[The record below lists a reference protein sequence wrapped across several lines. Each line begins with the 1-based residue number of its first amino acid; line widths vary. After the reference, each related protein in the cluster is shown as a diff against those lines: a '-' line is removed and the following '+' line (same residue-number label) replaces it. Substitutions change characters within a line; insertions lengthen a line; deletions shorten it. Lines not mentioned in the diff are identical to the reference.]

1 MGRKDLEIK
10 ELQGQ
15 VADLQAQ
22 LKEKTAEADRTF
34 RMLESVNNSSH
45 LAIWI
50 AYFNENGE
58 PGDVIFSPEMRRVL
72 GYSKAELPDT
82 VDSLGAVIHPD
93 DAPGV
98 FDLYGRAVADRNVK
112 YDVDY
117 RLKLK
122 SGEYHLF
129 HAAGE
134 CLRRPNGTP
143 EVFIGTFFDIE
154 EQTKTAD
161 ILQHNQRRE
170 FAVGKMML
178 EGSWS
183 MDLTKY
189 AIDDV
194 NSPMVYSDQFK
205 KILGYNPNT
214 NEFPDLMGTWI
225 TKIHPDDVETASAA
239 MAKQLAD
246 PSGATVFDME
256 YRLLHKN
263 GYYFWVRASSYVV
276 WEGRTPVMAAG
287 TILDINDSKMHES
300 KFEEELEPAITGLTE
315 RIEEVTKTVE
325 DTASHMKEVAMRQA
339 EIAQES
345 ETIEKSVD
353 DSMEIIKIIE
363 SIAAQT
369 NLLSLNASIE
379 AARAG
384 ESGRGFAVVANEI
397 SNLAAQTKNSTEQ
410 ITKILQELKDNAS
423 EVSDKAG
430 TTVDTANVQT
440 ELAESTKQQLN
451 ESKKRS
457 EELSEKLKAIKNDMR
472 VIKDSNNKV
481 VESTSS
487 LMATSEEFNASTD
500 EMINLTHQNM
510 TKIEESL
517 SLMTTISDKMAELSK
532 Q

>member
-384 ESGRGFAVVANEI
+384 EAGKGFAVVA
-397 SNLAAQTKNSTEQ
+397 
-410 ITKILQELKDNAS
+410 S
-423 EVSDKAG
+423 EVQSLASSTQETTSDISRILG
-430 TTVDTANVQT
+430 EMNT
-440 ELAESTKQQLN
+440 
-451 ESKKRS
+451 
-457 EELSEKLKAIKNDMR
+457 AIKD
-472 VIKDSNNKV
+472 V
-481 VESTSS
+481 
-487 LMATSEEFNASTD
+487 
-500 EMINLTHQNM
+500 M
-510 TKIEESL
+510 TRI
-517 SLMTTISDKMAELSK
+517 TTISESITTQNENMEELNSTIEDVMSLAENIAEMSKMLYK
-532 Q
+532 

>member
-93 DAPGV
+93 DAPEV

-325 DTASHMKEVAMRQA
+325 DTASHMKEVAMKQA

-384 ESGRGFAVVANEI
+384 EAGKGFAVVA
-397 SNLAAQTKNSTEQ
+397 
-410 ITKILQELKDNAS
+410 S
-423 EVSDKAG
+423 EVQSLASSTQETTSDISRILG
-430 TTVDTANVQT
+430 EMNT
-440 ELAESTKQQLN
+440 
-451 ESKKRS
+451 
-457 EELSEKLKAIKNDMR
+457 AIKD
-472 VIKDSNNKV
+472 V
-481 VESTSS
+481 
-487 LMATSEEFNASTD
+487 
-500 EMINLTHQNM
+500 M
-510 TKIEESL
+510 TRI
-517 SLMTTISDKMAELSK
+517 TTISDSITTQNENMEELNSTIEDVMSLAENIAEMSKMLYK
-532 Q
+532 

>member
-22 LKEKTAEADRTF
+22 LKEKTATADRTF

-93 DAPGV
+93 DAPEV

-384 ESGRGFAVVANEI
+384 EAGKGFAVVA
-397 SNLAAQTKNSTEQ
+397 
-410 ITKILQELKDNAS
+410 S
-423 EVSDKAG
+423 EVQSLASSTQETTSDISRILG
-430 TTVDTANVQT
+430 EMNT
-440 ELAESTKQQLN
+440 
-451 ESKKRS
+451 
-457 EELSEKLKAIKNDMR
+457 AIKD
-472 VIKDSNNKV
+472 V
-481 VESTSS
+481 
-487 LMATSEEFNASTD
+487 
-500 EMINLTHQNM
+500 M
-510 TKIEESL
+510 TRI
-517 SLMTTISDKMAELSK
+517 TTISESITTQNENMEELNSTIEDVMSLAENIAEMSK
-532 Q
+532 VLYK

>member
-112 YDVDY
+112 YDIDY

-129 HAAGE
+129 HAAGD

-154 EQTKTAD
+154 EQTRTAD

-384 ESGRGFAVVANEI
+384 EAGKGFAVVA
-397 SNLAAQTKNSTEQ
+397 
-410 ITKILQELKDNAS
+410 S
-423 EVSDKAG
+423 EVQSLASSTQETTSDISRILG
-430 TTVDTANVQT
+430 EMNT
-440 ELAESTKQQLN
+440 
-451 ESKKRS
+451 
-457 EELSEKLKAIKNDMR
+457 AIKD
-472 VIKDSNNKV
+472 V
-481 VESTSS
+481 
-487 LMATSEEFNASTD
+487 
-500 EMINLTHQNM
+500 M
-510 TKIEESL
+510 TRI
-517 SLMTTISDKMAELSK
+517 TTISDSITTQNENMEELNSTIEDVMSLAENIAEMSK
-532 Q
+532 LLYK

>member
-15 VADLQAQ
+15 IADLQAQ
-22 LKEKTAEADRTF
+22 LKEKTATADRTF

-50 AYFNENGE
+50 AYFHENGE
-58 PGDVIFSPEMRRVL
+58 PGEVIFSPEMRRVL

-82 VDSLGAVIHPD
+82 SDSLGAVIHPD

-112 YDVDY
+112 YDIDY

-134 CLRRPNGTP
+134 CLRRPDGSP

-189 AIDDV
+189 VIDDV

-205 KILGYNPNT
+205 KILGYNPNS

-225 TKIHPDDVETASAA
+225 TKIHPDDV
-239 MAKQLAD
+239 
-246 PSGATVFDME
+246 
-256 YRLLHKN
+256 
-263 GYYFWVRASSYVV
+263 
-276 WEGRTPVMAAG
+276 
-287 TILDINDSKMHES
+287 
-300 KFEEELEPAITGLTE
+300 
-315 RIEEVTKTVE
+315 
-325 DTASHMKEVAMRQA
+325 
-339 EIAQES
+339 
-345 ETIEKSVD
+345 
-353 DSMEIIKIIE
+353 
-363 SIAAQT
+363 
-369 NLLSLNASIE
+369 
-379 AARAG
+379 
-384 ESGRGFAVVANEI
+384 
-397 SNLAAQTKNSTEQ
+397 
-410 ITKILQELKDNAS
+410 
-423 EVSDKAG
+423 
-430 TTVDTANVQT
+430 
-440 ELAESTKQQLN
+440 
-451 ESKKRS
+451 
-457 EELSEKLKAIKNDMR
+457 
-472 VIKDSNNKV
+472 
-481 VESTSS
+481 
-487 LMATSEEFNASTD
+487 
-500 EMINLTHQNM
+500 
-510 TKIEESL
+510 
-517 SLMTTISDKMAELSK
+517 
-532 Q
+532 

>member
-93 DAPGV
+93 DAPEV

-384 ESGRGFAVVANEI
+384 EAGKGFAVVA
-397 SNLAAQTKNSTEQ
+397 
-410 ITKILQELKDNAS
+410 S
-423 EVSDKAG
+423 EVQSLASSTQETTSDISRILG
-430 TTVDTANVQT
+430 EMNT
-440 ELAESTKQQLN
+440 
-451 ESKKRS
+451 
-457 EELSEKLKAIKNDMR
+457 AIKD
-472 VIKDSNNKV
+472 V
-481 VESTSS
+481 
-487 LMATSEEFNASTD
+487 
-500 EMINLTHQNM
+500 M
-510 TKIEESL
+510 TRI
-517 SLMTTISDKMAELSK
+517 TTISESITTQNENMEELNSTIEDVMSLAENIAEMSKMLYK
-532 Q
+532 